1 VKWVTGKE
9 RRPSPILF
17 ANSNGFIVDISCVLT
32 REKNQFT
39 KIYRTAVALIFD
51 GHKAVVNDSADLLV
65 L

>member
-17 ANSNGFIVDISCVLT
+17 ANSDGFIVDISSVLA
-32 REKNQFT
+32 RKNQFT
-39 KIYRTAVALIFD
+39 KIYRTAVALD
-51 GHKAVVNDSADLLV
+51 GHKAALNDSANWLV